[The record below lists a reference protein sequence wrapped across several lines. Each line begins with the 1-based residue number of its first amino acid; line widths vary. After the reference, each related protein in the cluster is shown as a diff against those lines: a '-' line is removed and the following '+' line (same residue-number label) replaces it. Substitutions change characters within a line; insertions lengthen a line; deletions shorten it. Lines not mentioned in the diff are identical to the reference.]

1 MAQDPNTTFCALR
14 QSWRTF
20 NHVTKWDTSC
30 AKVLTTLV
38 EMNRHCY
45 FRMNDARI
53 SLSSAFKRIK
63 SNVLLNILQP
73 FPCTGG
79 FSALNQKINKPAI
92 NNILS

>member
-20 NHVTKWDTSC
+20 NLVTKWDTSC

-38 EMNRHCY
+38 EMNRHGY
-45 FRMNDARI
+45 VKMNVARI
-53 SLSSAFKRIK
+53 SLGSAFKRIK
-63 SNVLLNILQP
+63 SNVLLNIVPP
-73 FPCTGG
+73 FPGTGG
-79 FSALNQKINKPAI
+79 FSALNTKINRPVI

>member
-38 EMNRHCY
+38 EMNRHGY
-45 FRMNDARI
+45 IRMNIARI
-53 SLSSAFKRIK
+53 SLGSAFKRIK
-63 SNVLLNILQP
+63 SNVLLNIVPL
-73 FPCTGG
+73 FLDIGG
-79 FSALNQKINKPAI
+79 FSALNANINKPVI
-92 NNILS
+92 NNIMS